1 MHTLAT
7 NYLID
12 GGFLGLVVTDDLG
25 NLQVLECNGVT
36 SKLQCVADVHLGG
49 RCVAMDRLELACTY
63 NTPLATPAAAAVTTT
78 PTSAS
83 TSAGG
88 GAVST
93 TPPGNDEHDSLAKT
107 RVGLVLGTL
116 DGGVDVLAPLDE
128 VSFRGLYALQAALIK
143 HEDVHHNAGL
153 NPRAFRL
160 IQAHESLGRTRQ
172 GNIAD
177 GQLLQRFL
185 SLNYVLQRQLARMIG
200 TSADTLVDSLMEL
213 ELATRWT

>member
-1 MHTLAT
+1 MRILAT
-7 NYLID
+7 NFLID
-12 GGFLGLVVTDDLG
+12 GGFLGLVATDDLG

-63 NTPLATPAAAAVTTT
+63 NTPTSSSSSSAHAA
-78 PTSAS
+78 
-83 TSAGG
+83 
-88 GAVST
+88 
-93 TPPGNDEHDSLAKT
+93 DDDSERLSKS
-107 RVGLVLGTL
+107 RIGLIIGTL

-128 VSFRGLYALQAALIK
+128 VSFRGLYALQATLIK

-160 IQAHESLGRTRQ
+160 IQAHESLGRARQ

-177 GQLLQRFL
+177 GHLLQRFL
-185 SLNYVLQRQLARMIG
+185 SMNYVLQRQLARMIG

-213 ELATRWT
+213 ELATRWS